1 MKKNKVLIVIIC
13 VLLLA
18 AGAFGYWFFCLREA
32 PAAPV
37 DAGPVTEEPVDPDT
51 SGEEGPVI
59 AEGDGTDIDPNEV
72 FEEVVGGEDAAGTP
86 AELIKKYNITDP
98 MQVADLLE
106 NGTLSP
112 NEAYDL
118 LMLFETGAATSSV
131 DMSAAKA
138 EADRINTQYD
148 LDGDGNATTDELLEG
163 GYFDDKP
170 EEKAQILAQK
180 EWAETTTWGGPTI
193 TENRFHEFV
202 ASDGR
207 AVRDMTGDE
216 LDHWLDY
223 EGGIEELR
231 AAGLWD

>member
-180 EWAETTTWGGPTI
+180 EWAETTTWGGPTTKI
-193 TENRFHEFV
+193 ND
-202 ASDGR
+202 AAAIQLADGR
-207 AVRDMTGDE
+207 TVGDLTSE
-216 LDHWLDY
+216 EFDDWYNNQGGKQLLQSMGLD
-223 EGGIEELR
+223 
-231 AAGLWD
+231 